1 MTLSMARAFFHFLVG
16 LGELAKMPRYTVKI
30 VNNGNTW
37 YEIYSDGFIRQG
49 MKFSNT
55 SPLVI
60 STPQQGEI
68 VNFPISFSKTIF
80 GIHMALNAGTD
91 NALEFPGYVSES
103 LQSMRVLSQGI
114 SNGSSA
120 TTSYLKKFI
129 GYIIVEGY

>member
-1 MTLSMARAFFHFLVG
+1 
-16 LGELAKMPRYTVKI
+16 MPRYTVKI